1 MSSMSMAMSIM
12 SMRMSMSIISM
23 PPYQTHAQEQL
34 KPMMEEGMHMSMS
47 MISMDEYDVDEHEY
61 EVNI

>member
-1 MSSMSMAMSIM
+1 MSSMSMAMSI
-12 SMRMSMSIISM
+12 MSMSIISM